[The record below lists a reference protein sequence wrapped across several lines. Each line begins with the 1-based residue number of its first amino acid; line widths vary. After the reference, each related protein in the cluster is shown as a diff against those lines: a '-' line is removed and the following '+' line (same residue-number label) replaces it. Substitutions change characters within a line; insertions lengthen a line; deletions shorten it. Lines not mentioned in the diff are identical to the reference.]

1 MGSADYRVSVEGTSL
16 FQSVDGRARNKRQ
29 KWKLLVCLMG
39 GALFWLCDR
48 TDYSLAGTW
57 PDLFIP
63 VVGMMAGVVALR
75 ASGCI
80 PRRAL
85 RAAAKVAAAA
95 TLLEGTLIVG
105 EVLLLAAISPAG
117 VLLAAFAIFGEQQKS
132 AVVSPDGWRV
142 AEEYYRGG
150 GLLGDDVKI
159 VRVKYRLMPLLE
171 REVYIGPISSL
182 DQVAWQ
188 DNDTLIIPGTGDR
201 VELGLVK
208 AKSGRVQLGIAA
220 WGLLEGLANSQRW
233 LEEQRK
239 QDEEMSRPLKVI
251 PLYPGGIESDNSGA
265 NMNTNGG
272 FRAFDIK
279 APNSDEAAKWYK
291 GALSMGEWSIVGTK
305 RRETRGETASSVG
318 EERLVYNCIEALRRE
333 ADGTS
338 KHYYWR
344 FLWGEQSTSVR
355 VIVETPDPP
364 AVNDCD
370 DAGDHK

>member
-1 MGSADYRVSVEGTSL
+1 MGGADYRVSVEGASL
-16 FQSVDGRARNKRQ
+16 FQSMDGRARNKRQ

-39 GALFWLCDR
+39 GALFWLCDL

-57 PDLFIP
+57 PSLVLP
-63 VVGMMAGVVALR
+63 VVGTIAGVVALR
-75 ASGCI
+75 ASGYI
-80 PRRAL
+80 PRGAIRML
-85 RAAAKVAAAA
+85 AKVAAAA

-117 VLLAAFAIFGEQQKS
+117 VLLAAFAIFGEQQIS
-132 AVVSPDGWRV
+132 AVVSPDGLRV

-150 GLLGDDVKI
+150 GLLSDGVVI
-159 VRVKYRLMPLLE
+159 VRVKYRMMPLLE
-171 REVYIGPISSL
+171 RDVYHGPSNT
-182 DQVAWQ
+182 DEHVAWE
-188 DNDTLIIPGTGDR
+188 DNDTLFIPNTTER
-201 VELGLVK
+201 VRLGLVK
-208 AKSGRVQLGIAA
+208 GKSSGSVQAA

-251 PLYPGGIESDNSGA
+251 PLYPGGIEYDYSGA
-265 NMNTNGG
+265 NMTTNGG

-291 GALSMGEWSIVGTK
+291 GALSKGEWSIVGTK
-305 RRETRGETASSVG
+305 RRETRGETVSSVG
-318 EERLVYNCIEALRRE
+318 EERLVYNCIEALRRV

-364 AVNDCD
+364 AVNDCN
-370 DAGDHK
+370 